1 MNYEGNGDSVTV
13 ATDDSNDNEN
23 YIARES
29 SPFKSLGSEDSKS
42 RVCTLDLYTFL
53 VRFSFFLLSFS
64 SSSVFD
70 SLSYIKS

>member
-13 ATDDSNDNEN
+13 ATDDNNDNEN

-42 RVCTLDLYTFL
+42 RVCTLDLCSIHWLFP
-53 VRFSFFLLSFS
+53 V
-64 SSSVFD
+64 V
-70 SLSYIKS
+70 I